1 MSFKLWNNIKVWQKV
16 LLNRWEKV
24 LGVTNSMYDKPD
36 YDLEWE
42 SLYESEPKF

>member
-1 MSFKLWNNIKVWQKV
+1 MWQHADDAIAQV
-16 LLNRWEKV
+16 M
-24 LGVTNSMYDKPD
+24 NSMYDEPD